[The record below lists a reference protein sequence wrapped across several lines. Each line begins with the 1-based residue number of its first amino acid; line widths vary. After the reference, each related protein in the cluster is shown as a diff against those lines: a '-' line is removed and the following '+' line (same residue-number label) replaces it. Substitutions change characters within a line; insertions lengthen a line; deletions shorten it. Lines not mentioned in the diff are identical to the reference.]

1 MEDIFICVAI
11 RRVTLDLA
19 VVIFFLT
26 IVLGGRV
33 VNNSSSGGG
42 VREGEVCR
50 NVDGRK
56 QQQ

>member
-19 VVIFFLT
+19 VIIFFLMT
-26 IVLGGRV
+26 ALGGRV
-33 VNNSSSGGG
+33 VNNSSIGGG

-50 NVDGRK
+50 IVDGRK